1 MRRRPV
7 TSKQP
12 DPEPEDSAVK
22 LQRMDFKRVEQDDH
36 KAVYTASIEEPE
48 AVCTLTVTVARPR
61 DEKEELELKRFL
73 KDMEGG
79 FVLTEPNL
87 EEDTADDRE
96 PDPGNLDTELQFV
109 VEVRPRGP
117 DRTLDAT
124 VVVKT
129 AIEAEEDP
137 GATELSA
144 RAHPPG
150 PAPAARARD
159 SVLAGKDHRWSANG
173 GYIRTATATARQ
185 NSGTLRRQGA
195 LDPHQDLSV
204 GGGSRSTSGSTVWV
218 RGGGGRLVYDMS
230 NNFHRS

>member
-1 MRRRPV
+1 V

-12 DPEPEDSAVK
+12 DPEPEDPAVT
-22 LQRMDFKRVEQDDH
+22 LQRMDFKLVEQDDH
-36 KAVYTASIEEPE
+36 KAVYKASIEKPE
-48 AVCTLTVTVARPR
+48 AVFTLTVTVARPR

-96 PDPGNLDTELQFV
+96 PDPGNLHTELQFA
-109 VEVRPRGP
+109 VEVRPRGL
-117 DRTLDAT
+117 DRTLEAT
-124 VVVKT
+124 VVVRT

-137 GATELSA
+137 GATKLSA

-150 PAPAARARD
+150 PAPAVRD
-159 SVLAGKDHRWSANG
+159 SVLAGRDHRWNANG

-185 NSGTLRRQGA
+185 NSGTIRRHRA
-195 LDPHQDLSV
+195 LDPHQNLRV
-204 GGGSRSTSGSTVWV
+204 GGGRRSTRGSTVWV
-218 RGGGGRLVYDMS
+218 HGVSGRLVYDMS
-230 NNFHRS
+230 SNFHRP